1 MKAPNFDFVQPSSVD
16 EVVAVLSDKNTFIKV
31 LSGGQSLCPMMNFRL
46 VRPELIVDISRIK
59 SLKLVDQVDS
69 VIKIGSGVT
78 HSRFEDGVVE
88 GKTGEYLKEVASG
101 IAYRAV
107 RTRGTIGGS
116 LVHADPAADWPAA
129 LMALGARIEITGPK
143 GARIVDIGEFLL
155 GPFTTRLD
163 EDELVVAIH
172 VPRLSENARWSYVK
186 TSRKP
191 GEFAQAI
198 AVLVVDEAQD
208 IGNTVVGATHT
219 CPVAL
224 ENVWDGENTALVEPL
239 LHGLDEY
246 GSSVH
251 LAALR
256 KAASSVHDVTR

>member
-46 VRPELIVDISRIK
+46 VRPELIVDISRVK
-59 SLKLVDQVDS
+59 SLKLVDQVDGA
-69 VIKIGSGVT
+69 IKIGSGVT

-88 GKTGEYLKEVASG
+88 GKTGAYLKEVASK
-101 IAYRAV
+101 IAYRAI

-143 GARIVDIGEFLL
+143 SVRIVDIKEFLL
-155 GPFTTRLD
+155 APFTTGLK

-172 VPRLSENARWSYVK
+172 VPMLSEKARWS
-186 TSRKP
+186 
-191 GEFAQAI
+191 
-198 AVLVVDEAQD
+198 
-208 IGNTVVGATHT
+208 
-219 CPVAL
+219 
-224 ENVWDGENTALVEPL
+224 
-239 LHGLDEY
+239 
-246 GSSVH
+246 
-251 LAALR
+251 
-256 KAASSVHDVTR
+256 